1 LLAID
6 RGVAMPVVSQLDSDF
21 AFVGA
26 DETAAAA
33 PTGDPLGPLADL
45 PGPGETPGT
54 WVGHGFNAIWRPHPL
69 ASGHDRFLEL
79 NLTDDTIVF
88 TRIKGEIP
96 NRGLDMPNINMQGI
110 TYMQQINEAGNPA
123 AGLHIEPGIWAL
135 VPQTSNPSEP
145 QTVVRMASIPH
156 GTVINAQGVFQVVEG
171 GPQTIPNN
179 NILPFF
185 FNTSAPTNAQFDQV
199 ALTFGELDLSIPTP
213 FRQEPSGIS
222 QADLQKIVKNPNSV
236 LQTALQESLNGTSMT
251 SRTFLHIS
259 TTNSVIKGGG
269 GTANTAFLTSSTNPQ
284 VGNARATQVQ
294 ATFWIETIAGTGG
307 QPAKLQL
314 QYTQLVM
321 LDFNGIHW
329 PHVTVG
335 TLVKQ

>member
-1 LLAID
+1 MMSAIS
-6 RGVAMPVVSQLDSDF
+6 RLDSDF

-26 DETAAAA
+26 ETDTTAEID
-33 PTGDPLGPLADL
+33 TGDPLGPLANL
-45 PGPGETPGT
+45 PGPGDNPGT
-54 WVGHGFNAIWRPHPL
+54 WVGHGFNAIWRPHL
-69 ASGHDRFLEL
+69 VTSGQDRFLEL
-79 NLTDDTIVF
+79 NRTDDKLVF
-88 TRIKGEIP
+88 TRINGSIP
-96 NRGLDMPNINMQGI
+96 NRGLDMPDINMHGV

-123 AGLHIEPGIWAL
+123 KGLHVEPGIWAV
-135 VPQTSNPSEP
+135 VPQTSNPAEP
-145 QTVVRMASIPH
+145 RTVVRMASIPH
-156 GTVINAQGVFQVVEG
+156 GTVINAQGVFQVIEG
-171 GPQTIPNN
+171 GPQVIPES

-185 FNTSAPTNAQFDQV
+185 FNTPAPTNAQFDQV
-199 ALTFGELDLSIPTP
+199 ALTFPELELSIPTQ
-213 FRQEPSGIS
+213 FRQEPSGITR
-222 QADLQKIVKNPNSV
+222 ADLQTIVKNPNSV
-236 LQTALQESLNGTSMT
+236 LKSALDDSLQGTSMT

-269 GTANTAFLTSSTNPQ
+269 GTANTAFLTASTDPG

-307 QPAKLQL
+307 APAKLQL
-314 QYTQLVM
+314 QYTQLVI